1 MFDTQD
7 KGDANYNWSSPG
19 VEKEFAAPSPSTL
32 LQSQP
37 RRPRLE
43 QHVLYITAD
52 PGHKPG
58 NAELKVQF
66 YNQAVKPVMQG
77 SDRGSVRAS
86 QSSSPSNHHEDRQ
99 ARQLMFEVAK
109 GIF

>member
-7 KGDANYNWSSPG
+7 EGDVNYDWSSLG
-19 VEKEFAAPSPSTL
+19 VASAFAAPSPSTF

-37 RRPRLE
+37 RPPRLE

-77 SDRGSVRAS
+77 SDRGSVLAS

-99 ARQLMFEVAK
+99 ARQLIFEVAK

>member
-1 MFDTQD
+1 MFDKQD
-7 KGDANYNWSSPG
+7 EGDANYNWSSLG
-19 VEKEFAAPSPSTL
+19 VASAFAAPSPSTL
-32 LQSQP
+32 LLSQP

-52 PGHKPG
+52 PGYKPG

-77 SDRGSVRAS
+77 SDRGSVRAI
-86 QSSSPSNHHEDRQ
+86 QSSSPWNHHEDRQ
-99 ARQLMFEVAK
+99 ARQLIFEVAK

>member
-1 MFDTQD
+1 MFERQEE
-7 KGDANYNWSSPG
+7 GDANYNWSSLG
-19 VEKEFAAPSPSTL
+19 VASAFAALPPLTL
-32 LQSQP
+32 LQSHP
-37 RRPRLE
+37 HRPRLE

-77 SDRGSVRAS
+77 GDRGSVRAS
-86 QSSSPSNHHEDRQ
+86 RLLHKIVLKIGRHVKSSLKWPNSTS
-99 ARQLMFEVAK
+99 
-109 GIF
+109 

>member
-1 MFDTQD
+1 MFDTRD
-7 KGDANYNWSSPG
+7 EGDANYNWSSLG
-19 VEKEFAAPSPSTL
+19 VASAFAAPSPSTL
-32 LQSQP
+32 LQLQP

-77 SDRGSVRAS
+77 SDRGSVNRLLHQIIMKIGRHVDSSLKWQKAS
-86 QSSSPSNHHEDRQ
+86 
-99 ARQLMFEVAK
+99 L
-109 GIF
+109 